1 MAPRLDCRGQHGRVG
16 EPGPP
21 RPAGHAQA
29 SSVAGVGSANCART
43 RPMSTARGNPC
54 SSSDLRMA
62 AVRAM
67 SSSGAS
73 NGRRIPRAEKATP
86 RRRPRP
92 PARARHSGGRARPGW
107 NRPRA
112 SYRKPA
118 QFVRR
123 RRPDRLPGRAGRLR
137 PDPLEPSS
145 RIALDYERRG
155 GLSARPPGRAAEV
168 GDQMV
173 TFEARQL
180 DGETEDPA
188 DVGQAPTV
196 DRLEAGADQEG
207 FGWLEEVAARPGLA
221 RLAARWSCPAR
232 PTRVDHLTRLALW
245 LVTHPVQGT
254 STGDRARAGARPG
267 SPARR
272 QGWLAG

>member
-1 MAPRLDCRGQHGRVG
+1 MVELEPFNAVGRHEAEIGLVPAQAFRADG
-16 EPGPP
+16 ATPGLP
-21 RPAGHAQA
+21 RPAGSRRGTGAAQANRAAQA

-43 RPMSTARGNPC
+43 RPMSTARGNPG

-73 NGRRIPRAEKATP
+73 NGRRYHGPRRRP
-86 RRRPRP
+86 RGRRRPRP
-92 PARARHSGGRARPGW
+92 PARARHSCGRARPGW

-123 RRPDRLPGRAGRLR
+123 RRPDRVPGRAGRLR

-155 GLSARPPGRAAEV
+155 GLKRSTTGA
-168 GDQMV
+168 
-173 TFEARQL
+173 
-180 DGETEDPA
+180 
-188 DVGQAPTV
+188 GQ
-196 DRLEAGADQEG
+196 RK
-207 FGWLEEVAARPGLA
+207 
-221 RLAARWSCPAR
+221 
-232 PTRVDHLTRLALW
+232 
-245 LVTHPVQGT
+245 LVT
-254 STGDRARAGARPG
+254 R
-267 SPARR
+267 
-272 QGWLAG
+272 W